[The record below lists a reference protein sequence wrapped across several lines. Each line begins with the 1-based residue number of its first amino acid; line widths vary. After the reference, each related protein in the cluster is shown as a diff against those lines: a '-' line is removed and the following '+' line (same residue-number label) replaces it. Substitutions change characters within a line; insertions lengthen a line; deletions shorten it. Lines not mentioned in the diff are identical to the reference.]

1 VKDGC
6 EASMPLERRPQR
18 GKHNRSDL
26 LHSTLVERKQVGD
39 DAERL
44 AEGVGAGSNAAD
56 LASRGEALKQ
66 IDERWPERSP
76 LARETLETDKS
87 QIEKNELVL
96 AEEIDVNR
104 GENGGQCA
112 CESLKARRGKL
123 GQQTSVLEVTE
134 QTETGETLAIEVGG
148 PKEDVATA
156 LPPLVGV
163 LGDPEADE
171 RLARERVDRRVE
183 CADESALLQPV
194 GQVGQLKKR
203 RRQIEV
209 L

>member
-1 VKDGC
+1 
-6 EASMPLERRPQR
+6 MPLERRPQR

-134 QTETGETLAIEVGG
+134 QTETGETLAIEVGDDRLFDCG

-156 LPPLVGV
+156 LPTLVGV